1 MKQSIG
7 IVLNN
12 LASSQA
18 AFYAI
23 VRANQLLKSRSDID
37 FALFIEQP
45 AQICV
50 QPNFAVFPVVDSYNW
65 SGDLIATDLNNA
77 QIVANTVGAGR
88 KFFYIWDLEWLR
100 FNPRQSYEAL
110 ATVYRDNRLQLIT
123 RSKHHQRF
131 IANNFNR
138 DSVLMEDFNYG
149 ALCQNDTN
157 QPQPAKNTIGST
169 TRNLSLV
176 TK

>member
-1 MKQSIG
+1 MNKIG
-7 IVLNN
+7 VVLNN

-23 VRANQLLKSRSDID
+23 MRANRLLKERSGID

-45 AQICV
+45 AQMCV
-50 QPNFAVFPVVDSYNW
+50 HPNFAVFPVVDSYNW

-77 QIVANTVGAGR
+77 QIVANTAGAGR
-88 KFFYIWDLEWLR
+88 KFFYMWDLEYLR

-110 ATVYRDNRLQLIT
+110 ASVYRDERLQLIA
-123 RSKHHQRF
+123 RSQHHRRF
-131 IANNFNR
+131 IASNFNR
-138 DSVLMEDFNYG
+138 DSIIMEDFNYEV
-149 ALCQNDTN
+149 LCPSHTS